1 MQRSI
6 SLTTALFLF
15 FYLQLYSQDQNVN
28 LTINSP
34 KYIEWNDLTFNLNQ
48 RGMQTFIDELK
59 MGDPEMFGQMQ
70 FGYNQLIKKQKS
82 AQAIGIIGT
91 VVGAL
96 IVVTGYNSLP
106 LLIAGTTI
114 GSVSFAYGSLNEI
127 RESDW
132 LNLINSYN
140 KATNNNKIKISLQ
153 PLVAHQFT
161 GGVMS
166 LQWRF

>member
-1 MQRSI
+1 
-6 SLTTALFLF
+6 
-15 FYLQLYSQDQNVN
+15 
-28 LTINSP
+28 
-34 KYIEWNDLTFNLNQ
+34 
-48 RGMQTFIDELK
+48 MQTFIDELK